1 MIPVVEAREV
11 HKSYVRNSSPP
22 IEVLRGISLRV
33 QEGEFLAVMGPS
45 GAGKSTLLHILGLI
59 DRPSQGEVVLKGK
72 ETKSMGDKERAHL
85 RNRFLG
91 FVFQAHYLLPEFTA
105 LENVAIPLIIK
116 GAKGTQAKDRAVYVL
131 EKVGLGTRIHHKP
144 GELSGGE
151 QQRAAIAR
159 ALVHSPALLLA
170 DEPTGNLDRER
181 SIQLMELLLS
191 LHREQGMTVIMV
203 THDHLLASMAQR
215 VIKLV
220 DGRLSKEEE
229 PFNPSAA

>member
-22 IEVLRGISLRV
+22 IKVLRGISLRV

-59 DRPSQGEVVLKGK
+59 DRPSRGEVVLKGK
-72 ETKSMGDKERAHL
+72 KTKSMGDKERAYL
-85 RNRFLG
+85 RNRLLG

-116 GAKGTQAKDRAVYVL
+116 GEKGTQAKDKAVYIL

-151 QQRAAIAR
+151 QQRVAIAR
-159 ALVHSPALLLA
+159 ALVHNPALLLA
-170 DEPTGNLDRER
+170 DEPTGNLDQER

-191 LHREQGMTVIMV
+191 LHKEQGMTVIMV

-215 VIKLV
+215 VIRLV
-220 DGRLSKEEE
+220 DGQLSKDEE

>member
-105 LENVAIPLIIK
+105 LENVAIPLVIK
-116 GAKGTQAKDRAVYVL
+116 GEKGTQAKDRAVYVL

-151 QQRAAIAR
+151 QQRVAIAR

-220 DGRLSKEEE
+220 DGRLSKDEE